1 MFSQIVL
8 YTWNLTNLQN
18 ITGEQMGAYFGY
30 SLASVDMDGD
40 KLDDLVIGAP
50 LYTDL
55 SNNEGDYETGRV
67 YVVYQGAGVC
77 IVRLDVLQYF
87 SYEYVPYLSYN
98 SYSNPV
104 IYHQLYTMSC
114 LSSFSSTLYK
124 HEN

>member
-1 MFSQIVL
+1 
-8 YTWNLTNLQN
+8 
-18 ITGEQMGAYFGY
+18 MGAYFGY

-77 IVRLDVLQYF
+77 ILF
-87 SYEYVPYLSYN
+87 SR
-98 SYSNPV
+98 
-104 IYHQLYTMSC
+104 IISC
-114 LSSFSSTLYK
+114 YDLKT
-124 HEN
+124 